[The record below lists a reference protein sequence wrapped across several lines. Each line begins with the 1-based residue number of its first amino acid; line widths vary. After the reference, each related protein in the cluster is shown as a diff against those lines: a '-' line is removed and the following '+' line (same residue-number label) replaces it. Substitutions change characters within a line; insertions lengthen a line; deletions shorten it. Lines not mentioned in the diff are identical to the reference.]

1 MAIPGDRYAT
11 LRAQADAA
19 YALWELPLRPR
30 ISLAEDTSS
39 LAAGAHRTWEALNA
53 AVTQRNAAVDLGM
66 VVGYGLQWLQP
77 LADITWPDGT
87 RVLYGPVTPARVE
100 QLLDE
105 ATGRIGAAA
114 GLAIGTLAGHRSGIP
129 ALAEH
134 PFVALETQTLGAG
147 GRRLLQRIG
156 RTDPTS
162 LDHYLATGGY
172 AATARVLDRHQ
183 DASAMRQAVIDAG
196 LWGRGGAAF
205 PAGVKWNFL
214 AGANSPVRHLI
225 CNADEG
231 DPGGWVNRVLLEG
244 DPHLILE
251 GMLIAA
257 LATGAH
263 HGIVYV
269 RGEYPLAVER
279 MRAAVEDA
287 TAAGILGPDVLGS
300 GFACEI
306 DIVRGA
312 GAYVCGDE
320 TGLISSLQDGRGMPR
335 IKPPF
340 PAAAGVL
347 LQPSNVNNVETFANV
362 PLILEHGA
370 EWYRR
375 MGTQADPGTKIF
387 SFSGNIPHA
396 GFMELPF
403 GTPLRAVLEA
413 CGGIE
418 GGPRGGTAELKAIQ
432 PGGPLIGY
440 LPASVLDRLTL
451 ERAPFS
457 AQGAGLGGGG
467 IVFVGPDSCSVDL
480 NVLFAEFVEEESCGR
495 CTTCHG
501 GNQRM
506 HAIFERTA
514 DGGGRVEDR
523 HGLES
528 IAASLQFSNCAHGQL
543 SPTIMRNTLRHFDAE
558 YVAHLP
564 HDGQPGTCASLR
576 CAGLT
581 RFRIADQS
589 DPRLAEAQ
597 AICPT
602 GAITGAAGAR
612 RVDDA
617 ACIRCGA
624 CTDLAPR
631 GVVREAAPAGT
642 AMPQRASARPPGS
655 PPAAGALPLPW
666 QGTGF
671 ARPEGGMGGPAPI
684 QLFI

>member
-1 MAIPGDRYAT
+1 MAVPGERYAA
-11 LRAQADAA
+11 LRAQADAV
-19 YALWELPLRPR
+19 YAAWERPQRPR
-30 ISLAEDTSS
+30 ISVAEDTSS
-39 LAAGAHRTWEALNA
+39 LAAGAHRTWQALHA
-53 AVTQRNAAVDLGM
+53 AVTRRNAPVDLGM
-66 VVGYGLQWLQP
+66 VAGYGLQWLQP

-87 RVLYGPVTPARVE
+87 RVLYGPVTPAQAE
-100 QLLDE
+100 TILDE
-105 ATGRIGAAA
+105 ATGRVGAAA
-114 GLAIGTLAGHRSGIP
+114 ALAIGTLAGHRPGIP
-129 ALAEH
+129 AIAAH
-134 PFVALETQTLGAG
+134 PFLALETA
-147 GRRLLQRIG
+147 GRRLLARVG
-156 RTDPTS
+156 RTDPTA

-172 AATARVLDRHQ
+172 FATARLLDRHQ
-183 DASAMRQAVIDAG
+183 DAAAVRQAVIDAG

-205 PAGVKWNFL
+205 PTGTKWNFL
-214 AGANSPVRHLI
+214 AGAPSPARHVI

-263 HGIVYV
+263 HGIVYI

-279 MRAAVEDA
+279 MRAAVSAA
-287 TAAGILGPDVLGS
+287 TAAGILGADVLGS
-300 GFACEI
+300 GFACDIE
-306 DIVRGA
+306 IVRGA
-312 GAYVCGDE
+312 GSYVCGDE

-347 LQPSNVNNVETFANV
+347 LEPSNVNNVETYANV

-375 MGTQADPGTKIF
+375 VGTPADPGTHIF
-387 SFSGNIPHA
+387 SFSGHIPRA

-403 GTPLRAVLEA
+403 GTPLRAVLDA
-413 CGGIE
+413 CGGVE
-418 GGPRGGTAELKAIQ
+418 GGGALKAIQ

-451 ERAPFS
+451 ERAPFA

-467 IVFVGPDSCSVDL
+467 IVFVGPASCSVDL

-506 HAIFERTA
+506 HEIFERTA
-514 DGGGRVEDR
+514 AGGGRAEDS
-523 HGLES
+523 HGLDL
-528 IAASLQFSNCAHGQL
+528 IASSLQFSNCAHGQL
-543 SPTIMRNTLRHFDAE
+543 SPTIMRNTLRHFHAE
-558 YVAHLP
+558 YEAHLP
-564 HDGQPGTCASLR
+564 HGAQAGQCAALR

-581 RFRIADQS
+581 RFRVVDQS

-602 GAITGAAGAR
+602 GAIGGAPGAR
-612 RVDDA
+612 AVNDA

-631 GVVREAAPAGT
+631 GIVREAAPAGT
-642 AMPQRASARPPGS
+642 ATPPRAPARPPG
-655 PPAAGALPLPW
+655 PPAAAGAL
-666 QGTGF
+666 
-671 ARPEGGMGGPAPI
+671 
-684 QLFI
+684 